1 MYNLWH
7 NLQLVEWGQYL
18 SEVIE
23 EEEEEE
29 VEYL

>member
-23 EEEEEE
+23 EEEEE